1 MTFTL
6 DNIINSV
13 AGILKER
20 YGSYPVYT
28 SANQQGTKFPCF
40 FIFYLPSTIE
50 NQTDRRFLR
59 DLGMDIIFV
68 QQRNIVNGN
77 AEIHEIAEYLDE
89 KLELFPYSDGSGET
103 AYIPTYERQW
113 QSEDEELHYQFHI
126 RQRVAVAENNV
137 PMREMEENNAKVE

>member
-13 AGILKER
+13 AGVLKER
-20 YGSYPVYT
+20 YGGYPVYT

-40 FIFYLPSTIE
+40 FIFFLPSTIE
-50 NQTDRRFLR
+50 SQTDRRFLR
-59 DLGMDIIFV
+59 DLAMDIIFV

-77 AEIHEIAEYLDE
+77 AGLREIADYLDE
-89 KLELFPYSDGSGET
+89 RLELIPYSDGSGEL

-113 QSEDEELHYQFHI
+113 QSEDGELHYQFHI
-126 RQRVAVAENNV
+126 RQRVVVAENNV
-137 PMREMEENNAKVE
+137 LMREMEENNAKVK

>member
-13 AGILKER
+13 AGVLKER
-20 YGSYPVYT
+20 YGGYPVYT

-40 FIFYLPSTIE
+40 FIFFLPSTTE
-50 NQTDRRFLR
+50 NQMDRSFLR
-59 DLGMDIIFV
+59 DIGMDIIFV

-77 AEIHEIAEYLDE
+77 AEIHKIAEYLDRN
-89 KLELFPYSDGSGET
+89 LELIPYSDGSGET
-103 AYIPTYERQW
+103 AYIPTHERQW

-126 RQRVAVAENNV
+126 RQRVEV
-137 PMREMEENNAKVE
+137 PETNTLMREMEENNAKVK